1 MQILQ
6 TIVNMT
12 FLLLSVIIITVL
24 LRDARGREFVD
35 TARND
40 IAIVRQ
46 DVENTLTSNIH
57 YMETRVNKAEERQD
71 SYQSSTSRRLN
82 VLEQRLS
89 IIEQKS
95 KQTQRVVNNNINTM
109 TNNN

>member
-1 MQILQ
+1 MLR
-6 TIVNMT
+6 TIVDMT
-12 FLLLSVIIITVL
+12 FLLLAVIIIVVL
-24 LRDARGREFVD
+24 LKDAKGRELVD

-40 IAIVRQ
+40 VAIVKQ
-46 DVENTLTSNIH
+46 EVEKTLSNNIH